1 MFRTLVFTIV
11 CLLAAETV
19 VLAQLP
25 PQPPSV
31 VNPFGQ
37 ATERERAACHP
48 DVIKHC
54 RELVKDDAQS
64 DVFAILGCLQT
75 NRLKISV
82 ACRQVLD
89 NHGE

>member
-1 MFRTLVFTIV
+1 MG
-11 CLLAAETV
+11 
-19 VLAQLP
+19 
-25 PQPPSV
+25 SV
-31 VNPFGQ
+31 
-37 ATERERAACHP
+37 
-48 DVIKHC
+48 
-54 RELVKDDAQS
+54 ELVKDDAQS